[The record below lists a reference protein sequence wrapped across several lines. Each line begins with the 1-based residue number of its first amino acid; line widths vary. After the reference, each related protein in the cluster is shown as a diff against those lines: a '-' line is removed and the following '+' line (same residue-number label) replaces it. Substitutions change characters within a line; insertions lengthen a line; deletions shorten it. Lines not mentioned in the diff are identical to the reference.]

1 MDGLRFD
8 GWQKNGMEISNE
20 VIFLNEKKK
29 RKRKIDELD
38 TAGYDVEG
46 GQVCMYGKARE
57 GTQSSSINQRGTD
70 QSHHDDL
77 PGGYEEAIQTKV

>member
-1 MDGLRFD
+1 MNWIL
-8 GWQKNGMEISNE
+8 
-20 VIFLNEKKK
+20 
-29 RKRKIDELD
+29 LD
-38 TAGYDVEG
+38 TTCDVIDVEG
-46 GQVCMYGKARE
+46 GQVRMYGKARE